1 MRQHV
6 MLETLMRISLVGT
19 AAALTL
25 LSVSTSL
32 HSQRPDNQI
41 NPTSLQW
48 LAKGRAA
55 ESAGKLDDATDDLE
69 TALAV
74 DPRNR
79 AAFVALGDVAH
90 ARGLNGKAIRHY
102 RDALDIDPNDRG
114 AISGEGQALLA
125 KGAVKQAN
133 VDLAKLQK
141 LCGGP
146 CPEAQQLAAAI
157 AKGPPATALA
167 SQVDVDQPGAGKPD
181 KD

>member
-1 MRQHV
+1 
-6 MLETLMRISLVGT
+6 MRISLVGT

-25 LSVSTSL
+25 VSISTSL

-41 NPTSLQW
+41 DAGSLQW
-48 LAKGRAA
+48 LAKGKAA
-55 ESAGKLDDATDDLE
+55 NAAGKLDEATDDLE

-79 AAFVALGDVAH
+79 EAFDLLGSVAH
-90 ARGLNGKAIRHY
+90 GRGLNGKAIRHY
-102 RDALDIDPNDRG
+102 RDALLLDPNDRA

-125 KGAVKQAN
+125 KGAVKQAKA
-133 VDLAKLQK
+133 DLDKLQK
-141 LCGGP
+141 LCKGP

-167 SQVDVDQPGAGKPD
+167 AQVDTGAKPAAE
-181 KD
+181 